1 MKAVFDTNVLIAAFL
16 TDGLCAKLLLRARR
30 NEFSL
35 ILCPFILQE
44 FQKFLQVKIKA
55 SNQEIEMA
63 VNLLKEAASEINQP
77 SFFSGIKRICRDA
90 DDDNILKCAL
100 ASESD
105 YLVTGDDDLLTLHKY
120 GKTKIIKPRQF
131 ESLFID
137 D

>member
-16 TDGLCAKLLLRARR
+16 TEGLCAKLLMRARR

-35 ILCPFILQE
+35 VLCPFILHE
-44 FQKFLQVKIKA
+44 FKKFLQKKIKA
-55 SNQEIEMA
+55 SSQEIEKA
-63 VNLLKEAASEINQP
+63 VKLLEEAASEINKP
-77 SFFSGIKRICRDA
+77 SIFIERTCRDI
-90 DDDNILKCAL
+90 DDDNILRCAL
-100 ASESD
+100 ASESE

-120 GKTKIIKPRQF
+120 GKIKIIKPRQF

>member
-44 FQKFLQVKIKA
+44 FQKFLQIKIKA

-77 SFFSGIKRICRDA
+77 SIFSGIERTCRDA

>member
-1 MKAVFDTNVLIAAFL
+1 
-16 TDGLCAKLLLRARR
+16 
-30 NEFSL
+30 
-35 ILCPFILQE
+35 LQE
-44 FQKFLQVKIKA
+44 FQKFLQIKIKA

>member
-16 TDGLCAKLLLRARR
+16 TEGLCAKLLIRARR

-35 ILCPFILQE
+35 VLCPFILQE
-44 FQKFLQVKIKA
+44 FQKFLQKKIKA
-55 SNQEIEMA
+55 SSQEIKMA
-63 VNLLKEAASEINQP
+63 LKLLEEAASEINQHP
-77 SFFSGIKRICRDA
+77 IFIERTCRDV

-100 ASESD
+100 ASESN

-120 GKTKIIKPRQF
+120 RKIKIIKPRQF

>member
-16 TDGLCAKLLLRARR
+16 TDGLCAKLLLRARH

-44 FQKFLQVKIKA
+44 FQKFLQKKIKA
-55 SNQEIEMA
+55 SSKEIEMA
-63 VNLLKEAASEINQP
+63 IKLLEEAASEINQ
-77 SFFSGIKRICRDA
+77 SSISIDRTCRDVA
-90 DDDNILKCAL
+90 DDNILKCAL

-105 YLVTGDDDLLTLHKY
+105 YLVTGDDDLLTLRKY
-120 GKTKIIKPRQF
+120 GKIKIIKPRQF
-131 ESLFID
+131 EELFMD

>member
-1 MKAVFDTNVLIAAFL
+1 MKAVFDTNVFIAAFL

-44 FQKFLQVKIKA
+44 FQKFLQIKIKA

>member
-44 FQKFLQVKIKA
+44 FQKFLQ
-55 SNQEIEMA
+55 IEMA

>member
-16 TDGLCAKLLLRARR
+16 TEGLCAKLLLRARR

-44 FQKFLQVKIKA
+44 FQNFLKKKIKA
-55 SNQEIEMA
+55 SNQEIAMA
-63 VNLLKEAASEINQP
+63 LNLIEEAASEITKP
-77 SFFSGIKRICRDA
+77 SILIERTCRDA
-90 DDDNILKCAL
+90 DDDNILQCAL
-100 ASESD
+100 ASKSE
-105 YLVTGDDDLLTLHKY
+105 YLVTGDDDLLILHKY

-131 ESLFID
+131 ESLFLD

>member
-44 FQKFLQVKIKA
+44 FQKFLQIKIKA

>member
-44 FQKFLQVKIKA
+44 FQKFLQIKIKA

-77 SFFSGIKRICRDA
+77 SFFSG
-90 DDDNILKCAL
+90 LKGYAVTPMMITFSSAL
-100 ASESD
+100 W
-105 YLVTGDDDLLTLHKY
+105 
-120 GKTKIIKPRQF
+120 RQNQT
-131 ESLFID
+131 IGNRR
-137 D
+137 

>member
-16 TDGLCAKLLLRARR
+16 TDGLCSKLIVRARR
-30 NEFSL
+30 REFSL

-44 FQKFLQVKIKA
+44 FQKFLHKKIKA
-55 SNQEIEMA
+55 SSQEITMA
-63 VNLLKEAASEINQP
+63 IKLLEEAASEINQT
-77 SFFSGIKRICRDA
+77 SIFIERTCRDV

-100 ASESD
+100 LSESD

-120 GKTKIIKPRQF
+120 GKIKIIKPRQF

>member
-77 SFFSGIKRICRDA
+77 SFFSGIERICRDA

-105 YLVTGDDDLLTLHKY
+105 YLVTDDDDLLTLHKY